1 MPNKIDYKTRIV
13 FFYMLICKDVKV
25 LNTYAGNTV
34 SWKERKSL
42 HKSDCNNVNS
52 PKYNYKVY
60 QIIRA
65 NGGFSNWSMIEIH
78 KQLCVDKR
86 DAERIE
92 QSFITKN
99 KCDMN
104 TNNAHQTAEELEAY
118 HQQYR
123 LDNVKLMQK
132 YQQHYRAY
140 NREMI

>member
-34 SWKERKSL
+34 SWKERKYL

-78 KQLCVDKR
+78 KQLCTDKR

-92 QSFITKN
+92 QSFITKY

-104 TNNAHQTAEELEAY
+104 TNNAIIP
-118 HQQYR
+118 
-123 LDNVKLMQK
+123 
-132 YQQHYRAY
+132 
-140 NREMI
+140 RENNKTNENHKIHTRIKKIMTIKIPYKNNANH